1 VTPVTLVTP
10 FPVPSTEKL
19 FHIAF
24 IYSDVI
30 EVTRVVPEISVTGVT
45 APPKTS
51 LLLRGLAL

>member
-1 VTPVTLVTP
+1 VTP